1 MCDWF
6 LGRLCTLCQAPAPP
20 SVLTRRSSYISRSI
34 ELAHLSAC
42 VFPQGPAM
50 LNVQRLPVLTQ
61 LRLTGAGNLV
71 GDVPVAML
79 ALCLPPDLAVLQ
91 LAADYVSW
99 PLDM

>member
-1 MCDWF
+1 
-6 LGRLCTLCQAPAPP
+6 
-20 SVLTRRSSYISRSI
+20 
-34 ELAHLSAC
+34 
-42 VFPQGPAM
+42 M

-99 PLDM
+99 PLVCDLPYAWWCENSS